1 MPMFDVA
8 TALALMQ
15 YGDSAYPAGGFAFSW
30 GVEGLA
36 ADGLLHGRQNLDD
49 LIWEHLRFRWNT
61 MDRPLLARGYRADT
75 PEALAAVDRF
85 AEASTASAP
94 MRDGSRRAGRALLV
108 VSARRG
114 GLLSVAYRALLA
126 TDFRLGHLPVIQA
139 VVFRDAGLELNAAE
153 LVSGWTLVNGLVSAA
168 VRLGSIGHVEA
179 QEALQTARTTLAEL
193 LMRPLSEDVVPSSF
207 TPLIDIAVSRAR
219 SRPVRM
225 FTT

>member
-1 MPMFDVA
+1 MFDVA

-36 ADGLLHGRQNLDD
+36 ADGLLENRQD
-49 LIWEHLRFRWNT
+49 LEDFIWEHLRFRWNS
-61 MDRPLLARGYRADT
+61 MDRPLLTLSYRAGT
-75 PEALAAVDRF
+75 PEAIAAVDRF
-85 AEASTASAP
+85 AEISTVSAP
-94 MRDGSRRAGRALLV
+94 MRDGSRRAGRALLG

-114 GLLSVAYRALLA
+114 RPLSVAYHALLA
-126 TDFRLGHLPVIQA
+126 AGSRLGHLAVMQA
-139 VVFRDAGLELNAAE
+139 VVFRDAGLGLHAAE
-153 LVSGWTLVNGLVSAA
+153 LVSGWTLINGLVSAA
-168 VRLGSIGHVEA
+168 VRLGCIGHVEA
-179 QEALQTARTTLAEL
+179 QEALQAARTTLAEL
-193 LMRPLSEDVVPSSF
+193 LMRPLSEDAALSSF